1 MNKIT
6 KLSTVA
12 LALMLCVGCSAN
24 KDNQKTKTE
33 QPKQE
38 KSIAKQKQEREAEK
52 AMIAKGA
59 IDLTKYKAKPIEDYG
74 QKIDVGDGKKMNIYT
89 MGQGKIPLV
98 VFPGQAEISKVG
110 MLPCQILKMLSHK
123 QLIPTNQIKK
133 SIVDKIIMKA

>member
-59 IDLTKYKAKPIEDYG
+59 IDLLNIKRN
-74 QKIDVGDGKKMNIYT
+74 QLKITDKKLMSVT
-89 MGQGKIPLV
+89 V
-98 VFPGQAEISKVG
+98 
-110 MLPCQILKMLSHK
+110 
-123 QLIPTNQIKK
+123 KK
-133 SIVDKIIMKA
+133 

>member
-38 KSIAKQKQEREAEK
+38 KSIAK
-52 AMIAKGA
+52 
-59 IDLTKYKAKPIEDYG
+59 
-74 QKIDVGDGKKMNIYT
+74 
-89 MGQGKIPLV
+89 
-98 VFPGQAEISKVG
+98 
-110 MLPCQILKMLSHK
+110 
-123 QLIPTNQIKK
+123 
-133 SIVDKIIMKA
+133 